1 MYWGEKKH
9 MNEVIKIVGI
19 GLVALILII
28 IIKQYRPEFAIYI
41 SIISGIIIFF
51 YAIDKLTNIIDLLKQ
66 ICNQSGVN
74 NKYLGILIKMTG
86 IAFLSEFAISICKDA
101 GESSLANK
109 VELGSK
115 AIVISMSIPIIHNLL
130 EIILNL
136 MPN

>member
-1 MYWGEKKH
+1 MYWSEKKH
-9 MNEVIKIVGI
+9 MDEVIKIVGI

-86 IAFLSEFAISICKDA
+86 IAFLAEFAISICKDA

>member
-1 MYWGEKKH
+1 MD
-9 MNEVIKIVGI
+9 EVIKIVGI

-86 IAFLSEFAISICKDA
+86 IAFLAEFAISICKDA

>member
-1 MYWGEKKH
+1 MD
-9 MNEVIKIVGI
+9 EVIKIVGI
-19 GLVALILII
+19 GLIALILII

-86 IAFLSEFAISICKDA
+86 IAFLAEFAISICKDA

>member
-1 MYWGEKKH
+1 

-86 IAFLSEFAISICKDA
+86 IAFLAEFAISICKDA